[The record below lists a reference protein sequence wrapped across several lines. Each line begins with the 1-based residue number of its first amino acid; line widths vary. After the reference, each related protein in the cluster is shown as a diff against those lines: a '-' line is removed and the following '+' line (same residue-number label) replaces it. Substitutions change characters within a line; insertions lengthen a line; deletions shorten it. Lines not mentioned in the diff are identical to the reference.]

1 MKGLAALVI
10 ISLFSCNLS
19 FKKEDKRVEA
29 LNSMQQTDADFSQ
42 LSVEKGFRK
51 AFLEYMDEDGI
62 LLRDNHQP
70 IIGADAIQYVT
81 SINDSTF
88 RLEWEPLGGD
98 VAKSG
103 DLGYTYGT
111 YILSGDS
118 TEQRGTYVT
127 VWRKTDNGNWKFVMD
142 AGTQGLDDAIKE

>member
-1 MKGLAALVI
+1 MKGLMCLFLLA
-10 ISLFSCNLS
+10 LFSCNLS
-19 FKKEDKRVEA
+19 FKKDDPRVDA
-29 LNSMQQTDADFSQ
+29 LNAIQQTDADFSK

-51 AFLEYMDEDGI
+51 AFLEYMDGDGI
-62 LLRDNHQP
+62 LLRDNHHP
-70 IIGADAIQYVT
+70 IIGADAVHYVT

-111 YILSGDS
+111 YLLSSDS
-118 TEQRGTYVT
+118 SEQRGTYVT
-127 VWRKTDNGNWKFVMD
+127 IWRKTDDGKWKFVMD
-142 AGTQGLDDAIKE
+142 AGTQGLDDVIGE